1 MGDSTANSQTGGSGG
16 GGAAE
21 YDYLI
26 KFLALGESQP
36 LFFHRL

>member
-1 MGDSTANSQTGGSGG
+1 MGDSGITNSHGGG

-26 KFLALGESQP
+26 KFLALGK
-36 LFFHRL
+36 LFIL